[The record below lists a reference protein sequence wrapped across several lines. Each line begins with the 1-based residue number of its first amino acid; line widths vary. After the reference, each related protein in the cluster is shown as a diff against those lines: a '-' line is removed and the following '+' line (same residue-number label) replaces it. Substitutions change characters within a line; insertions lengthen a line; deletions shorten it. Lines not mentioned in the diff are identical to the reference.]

1 MYYILHQHYESV
13 LRLVKIVNPEKLNEY
28 YRIFDNEEFLKLKP
42 QDRLKFL
49 QRSLPIPDS
58 KYFTL
63 DNFKKVAWQTVDEM
77 KEYNITHID
86 LRLSLHIE
94 RWKDVDGISHAIKIY
109 GKVLSSYA
117 GKSISYIAAL
127 DLTKSED
134 EIKKSLVALFEEK
147 NIDLISGID
156 ITLYEGDLNKFE
168 KYYKD
173 LLEIRNKFNK
183 KIIIHLGEFTSD
195 TVSLEILKK
204 LKPDRIAH
212 GIALLESTEAIEFIK
227 KNEICLDICPVSN
240 KMLGVVNWELC
251 NPIKKALTMG
261 IPVTVNT
268 DDPITFNTNIYKE
281 IKTANLSQQE
291 LRVIN
296 ANSIKFARKTCRKDV

>member
-13 LRLVKIVNPEKLNEY
+13 PRLVKIVSPEKINEIY
-28 YRIFDNEEFLKLKP
+28 KIFDNEEFLKLKP
-42 QDRLKFL
+42 RARLKFL
-49 QRSLPIPDS
+49 QESLPIPDS
-58 KYFTL
+58 KHFTL
-63 DNFKKVAWQTVDEM
+63 DNFKKVAQQTVDEM
-77 KEYNITHID
+77 EEYNIAHVD
-86 LRLSLHIE
+86 LRLSLHLE
-94 RWKDVDGISHAIKIY
+94 RWKDVNGAGHAIKIY
-109 GKVLSSYA
+109 NQALSGYI
-117 GKSISYIAAL
+117 GKSISYIAAI
-127 DLTKSED
+127 DLTKSKD

-147 NIDLISGID
+147 NINLISGID
-156 ITLYEGDLNKFE
+156 ITLCEGDLDKFE

-183 KIIIHLGEFTSD
+183 KIIIHLGEFTSG
-195 TVSLEILKK
+195 TVNLEILKK
-204 LKPDRIAH
+204 LKPDRIVH
-212 GIALLESTEAIEFIK
+212 GIALLESAEAIEFIK

-240 KMLGVVNWELC
+240 KILGVVNWELY

-291 LRVIN
+291 LKVIN
-296 ANSIKFARKTCRKDV
+296 ANSIRFAEKF